1 MISRRKRLGRRLGW
15 LAAAVVLAVV
25 AGSAGLAAARTV
37 SGQAGASLASAKSAA
52 SAKSQDELIPLYDNA
67 NPSDWT
73 QACSTVNGAHGGS
86 WIIADVDQGLGP
98 GPAPVP
104 AWASVIDNCYQ
115 YGRASVIGYVDTDYG
130 QISIATVESQI
141 NAWYSFYP
149 GNIAGIFFDRA
160 SDTIP
165 GTTTSNVTY
174 YRTLDSYVHKNH
186 GNNDEVVLNY
196 GASPGSG
203 WMFNSSNANN
213 ADIVVTFESDYDT
226 YTTWT
231 PAAWQASY
239 PASDFAALIYDTG
252 ESTAPQPASACGS
265 LAQQNIGYVYVGT
278 WYDTLPPYFSSFLAD
293 ASQGDC

>member
-1 MISRRKRLGRRLGW
+1 MIPRRKRLGSRLGW

-37 SGQAGASLASAKSAA
+37 PGQAGASLASAKSAA

-149 GNIAGIFFDRA
+149 GNIAGIFLDRA
-160 SDTIP
+160 SDAIP

-278 WYDTLPPYFSSFLAD
+278 WYDTLPPYFSSLLAD